1 MKVKID
7 HEFCVGHARCFTLE
21 PDYIAEDERGRGV
34 VRDDA
39 PEMSPE
45 TARRLVRACPESA
58 ISIVRES

>member
-7 HEFCVGHARCFTLE
+7 HEFCVGHARCFALE
-21 PDYIAEDERGRGV
+21 PEYIAEDERGRGV
-34 VRDDA
+34 VRADA